1 MDKNFKTLKIQIT
14 GELFKY
20 LLLCMCD
27 KFFLLKLVQNTFI
40 TFVKFIK
47 SYDKQL
53 FENYFLAECSYANR
67 EL

>member
-1 MDKNFKTLKIQIT
+1 MS
-14 GELFKY
+14 
-20 LLLCMCD
+20 D

-53 FENYFLAECSYANR
+53 LENYFLAECSYANR

>member
-27 KFFLLKLVQNTFI
+27 KFFFIEVSAKYFHNVCEIYKKL
-40 TFVKFIK
+40 
-47 SYDKQL
+47 
-53 FENYFLAECSYANR
+53 
-67 EL
+67 